1 MDLVNNQDVGYGS
14 NWMQQ
19 ALEDDSDNEDILDPR
34 KELTAYLELKR
45 EELNEGIV
53 EWWGVS
59 LSLRTTTTPH

>member
-1 MDLVNNQDVGYGS
+1 
-14 NWMQQ
+14 MQQ
-19 ALEDDSDNEDILDPR
+19 ALEDDSDDEDILDPR
-34 KELTAYLELKR
+34 KELTAYLESKR